1 MGFWRKRQQIV
12 CAVLVLCLGVW
23 LAPSSV
29 AQSRPRY
36 TATPRATP
44 TEVPDVCHPDPN
56 AGAAQGVP
64 DSRGVLRLNL
74 VRECNTNGCTIG
86 SMYDASNG
94 QLICRTLELLD
105 RGNMKMVS
113 CIPGNHRY
121 LCELTSSKKFP
132 SAWEVRGG
140 WLDGRTNIKIHGT
153 KSGSATSSNSLGCIV
168 VGSAVND
175 DNSGLTGTIEAF
187 NQLMWYTGKA
197 KSLLLTV
204 EDETSCPPTPTATPT
219 AVASPTQP
227 SNPHPIG

>member
-1 MGFWRKRQQIV
+1 MGILRKQRAMIA
-12 CAVLVLCLGVW
+12 AVLAVCTSLCLA
-23 LAPSSV
+23 APLT
-29 AQSRPRY
+29 AQSRSRH
-36 TATPRATP
+36 TPTPSATP
-44 TEVPDVCHPDPN
+44 TEMPEVCHADPN

-64 DSRGVLRLNL
+64 DGRGVLKLKV
-74 VRECNTNGCTIG
+74 VRECNSNGCTIG
-86 SMYDASNG
+86 SMYDDSNG

-105 RGNMKMVS
+105 RGNMKMIS

-121 LCELTSSKKFP
+121 ICELTSSKKFP

-153 KSGSATSSNSLGCIV
+153 QSGSATSSNSLGCIV

-197 KSLLLTV
+197 KSLLLIV
-204 EDETSCPPTPTATPT
+204 EDKTSCPPTPTATPT